1 VSRDPP
7 SRDTASGAVVHRCAF
22 PGVEAVTADRRRSF
36 PRHVH
41 DRFGIGVLLR
51 GGHRSWS
58 GRGLVEAGAG
68 AVLTV
73 NPGEVHDGMPM
84 GDGGRRW
91 SMLYLRPETVE
102 AAVRDARGGDPR
114 TAEFP
119 HPVLPEA
126 AAARR
131 VAALFRAAVSDG
143 PGDGLRR
150 EELLALVLADTVRE
164 REAPGAR
171 DPGVPAGIARARA
184 LCDDDPAA
192 PLTLDDLARAAGLGR
207 FRTVRA
213 FARATGLTPHA
224 YLMQR
229 RAALARDLIARGLP
243 LAQAAAEAGFA
254 DQSHMTR
261 VFGRLFGFTPGAYAA
276 ALA

>member
-1 VSRDPP
+1 
-7 SRDTASGAVVHRCAF
+7 
-22 PGVEAVTADRRRSF
+22 VEAVTADSRHSF

-41 DRFGIGVLLR
+41 DRFGIGVLRR

-58 GRGLVEAGAG
+58 GRGMVEAEAG

-73 NPGEVHDGMPM
+73 NPGEVHDGMPL
-84 GDGGRRW
+84 GDGGRTW
-91 SMLYLRPETVE
+91 SMLYLRPEAVE

-114 TAEFP
+114 TAEFA
-119 HPVLPEA
+119 HPVLPDPA
-126 AAARR
+126 AAAR
-131 VAALFRAAVSDG
+131 VAALFRAAVSQD
-143 PGDGLRR
+143 PGGDLRR
-150 EELLALVLADTVRE
+150 EELLAVVLADMARE
-164 REAPGAR
+164 RGAPSAP
-171 DPGVPAGIARARA
+171 DAGVPAGILRAKA
-184 LCDDDPAA
+184 LADDDPAA

-207 FRTVRA
+207 FQTVRA

-229 RAALARDLIARGLP
+229 RAALARDLIAGGAP
-243 LAQAAAEAGFA
+243 LAEAAAGAGFA

-276 ALA
+276 AVG